1 MQTNLKTLSRQY
13 ANGLLTKA
21 DYRQARAELIDNAQD
36 NDHTEPQVTVP
47 QSSIDDEDQDSD
59 STDKEGRLGNSPR
72 PPPEVV
78 DDQLVKDQDQPSNKC
93 KQRNQLLLVL
103 VVLLGAAVGYLA
115 LA

>member
-21 DYRQARAELIDNAQD
+21 DYRQARADLIETAQD

-47 QSSIDDEDQDSD
+47 QNTTDDEDPGSEP
-59 STDKEGRLGNSPR
+59 SDKEGWQSHSPR
-72 PPPEVV
+72 PPPETT
-78 DDQLVKDQDQPSNKC
+78 QEPNKQC
-93 KQRNQLLLVL
+93 KRRNQFLLVL
-103 VVLLGAAVGYLA
+103 VLVLVAALGYLT